1 MRKLELVVNGP
12 VRSGVRGQSVKSIV
26 RLADC
31 MVVNS
36 AVSSEKIVASS
47 VSIAGP
53 AGTQNLEHAPEEPTV
68 WHVCRIAGIAGMD
81 GRWKS
86 SDMGP
91 VRLTM
96 ENANEKMMR
105 LI

>member
-26 RLADC
+26 GLADC
-31 MVVNS
+31 MLVNS
-36 AVSSEKIVASS
+36 AVSSVKIVASS

-53 AGTQNLEHAPEEPTV
+53 AGTQNSEHAPEEPTV
-68 WHVCRIAGIAGMD
+68 WHVCGIAGIAGMD

-86 SDMGP
+86 ADMGP
-91 VRLTM
+91 VRLTR
-96 ENANEKMMR
+96 ENATAKTTR
-105 LI
+105 